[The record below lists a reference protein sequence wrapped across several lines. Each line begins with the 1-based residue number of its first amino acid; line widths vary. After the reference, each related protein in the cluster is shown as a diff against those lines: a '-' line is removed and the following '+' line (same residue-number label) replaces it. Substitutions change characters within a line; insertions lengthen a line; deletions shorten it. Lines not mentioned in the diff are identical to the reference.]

1 MTALALATDF
11 AEDLD
16 AEGRRVT
23 TLQERLRLI
32 ADSGFTHVHWCED
45 WNNARSY
52 AAAKAAR
59 LARLLDAAGLACI
72 DVHGTATAE
81 INLFVE
87 DEAARARAAAL
98 VRDRVEFCARAG
110 GDAVVLHVPSGEL
123 AVERALGAAEAL
135 EDLIAFAR
143 AKGVRLAAENGGAA
157 SRSALEALFDRFG
170 PDALGFCF
178 DSGHA
183 NIEGTMGSV
192 ERHGSRLAALHL
204 ADNDGERDLHRL
216 PFDGTVPWERAMR
229 AIREAGYAKPVC
241 LEVTRRHYPV
251 KMPLD
256 TFVREAHARAA
267 RLAGLL
273 AAAPSAA
280 PPAAPPTAER

>member
-45 WNNARSY
+45 WNNARAY
-52 AAAKAAR
+52 DAAERAR
-59 LARLLDAAGLACI
+59 LAGLLDAAGLACI

-81 INLFVE
+81 VSLFVA
-87 DEAARARAAAL
+87 DKSQRTRAAEL
-98 VRDRVEFCARAG
+98 VRDRVEFCALAG
-110 GDAVVLHVPSGEL
+110 GDAVVLHVPSGGDSIG
-123 AVERALGAAEAL
+123 RALGAAEIL
-135 EDLIAFAR
+135 EEIIAFACAR
-143 AKGVRLAAENGGAA
+143 GVRLAAENGGAA
-157 SRSALEALFDRFG
+157 SRPALEALFDRFS
-170 PDALGFCF
+170 PHALGFCF

-183 NIEGTMGSV
+183 NIEGTMSSV
-192 ERHGSRLAALHL
+192 ERHGGRLAALHL

-229 AIREAGYAKPVC
+229 AIRASGYAKPVC
-241 LEVTRRHYPV
+241 LEVTRRHYPAE
-251 KMPLD
+251 LTLAD
-256 TFVREAHARAA
+256 FVRQAHVRAG
-267 RLAGLL
+267 RLAALL
-273 AAAPSAA
+273 AGAPDP
-280 PPAAPPTAER
+280 PPAATER